1 MVLLFSTCVD
11 RFNPDLSDI
20 SSENELVVE
29 GFISD
34 SNEPQTI
41 TLSRTVAVGLT
52 LEDIIN
58 PPERGATVQVIDQD
72 GNRHTLNERQPGVYS
87 TNPFEFRGQVG
98 NSYKLRIEL
107 ADGEIYE
114 SDQQELLPVEPI
126 DSVWYERGF
135 IEQVNGRF
143 VRDIEVVKFFT
154 NYDEHDQ
161 TNYYRYEHFGTYAF
175 TSERQGQ
182 TICWANPDSIPPD
195 LSTGVICYLDTLGD
209 LPLNISVYPDP
220 IEGAAGFE
228 EIFNIRYGIRFRLGY
243 SIEVKKYNLTKDY
256 FDFLSAVKEQGEFGG
271 SIFDSPPTQIL
282 GNIRNVNNPSR
293 FALGYFSTLA
303 LTTKRIHVPP
313 QGFQRIPGRCDFDA
327 SNFIPP
333 GRDCCDC
340 RERDSAYVER
350 PAFWV
355 D

>member
-20 SSENELVVE
+20 ASENELVVE
-29 GFISD
+29 GFITDTDES
-34 SNEPQTI
+34 QKI
-41 TLSRTVAVGLT
+41 TLSRTVAVGL
-52 LEDIIN
+52 EDFVN
-58 PPERGATVQVIDQD
+58 PPESNAIVQVIDQD
-72 GNRHTLNERQPGVYS
+72 GNRHTLIEKQSGEYI
-87 TNPFEFRGQVG
+87 TNPFEFRAQVG
-98 NSYKLRIEL
+98 NSYQLRIEL

-114 SDQQELLPVEPI
+114 SDFQELLPVDPI
-126 DSVWYERGF
+126 DSVWWERSF
-135 IEQVNGRF
+135 VEEVNGRF
-143 VRDIEVVKFFT
+143 VRDIEVVRFYT

-175 TSERQGQ
+175 ASERQGQ
-182 TICWANPDSIPPD
+182 TICWTNPDSIPVD
-195 LSTGVICYLDTLGD
+195 LSPNVICYLDTLGD
-209 LPLNISVYPDP
+209 LPLNISAYPDP
-220 IEGAAGFE
+220 IEGATGSE
-228 EIFNIRYGIRFRLGY
+228 EIFNIRFGIRFRLGY
-243 SIEVKKYNLTKDY
+243 SIEVRKYNLTKEY
-256 FDFLSAVKEQGEFGG
+256 FDFLSAVREQGEFGG

-303 LTTKRIHVPP
+303 QTTKRVQIPAL
-313 QGFQRIPGRCDFDA
+313 GFQRIPGRCDFDPA
-327 SNFIPP
+327 NFIPP

-350 PAFWV
+350 PSFWV